1 MSDFTYNDIIG
12 LNNLLMGSQQDEV
25 SENHFYSNETESTL
39 NPGNIGGK
47 QKKEVAKPNT
57 KIEAK
62 YNNRILTKPKN
73 EIWTEKDFIEE
84 NIKEDGRPKP
94 KFEILYKQNVGTE
107 DIYLGLSDKDIS
119 SNSCDPLLMK
129 VYLPNTNLKEI
140 GLEVKDQSIHLT
152 TPNFLLNHI
161 LPYKVHKEKT
171 EAKWDKEKGLL
182 LLTLHVIKQSIID
195 QIVDGPKE

>member
-12 LNNLLMGSQQDEV
+12 LNNLLMSSQQDEV

-84 NIKEDGRPKP
+84 NI
-94 KFEILYKQNVGTE
+94 
-107 DIYLGLSDKDIS
+107 
-119 SNSCDPLLMK
+119 
-129 VYLPNTNLKEI
+129 
-140 GLEVKDQSIHLT
+140 
-152 TPNFLLNHI
+152 
-161 LPYKVHKEKT
+161 
-171 EAKWDKEKGLL
+171 
-182 LLTLHVIKQSIID
+182 
-195 QIVDGPKE
+195 